1 MSALHEASI
10 QFNFLQ
16 QTGHVM
22 DLLDAAAAAIPFLPK
37 DKARQLEGALR
48 EFEHRA
54 AVTLWSVEDFSAE
67 VYEAC
72 SAAEKRRAIERMAD
86 DYECSESEWSHLFNC
101 MDEVIKRRGDQ
112 ERFLK
117 VIQGDD
123 ANSYVPVKAVEAYLR
138 EEGGSIHEAVN
149 HQLGQALD
157 TFISVEPGHHYDAEG
172 KLIE

>member
-1 MSALHEASI
+1 MSALRQASI

-16 QTGHVM
+16 QTGRVM
-22 DLLDAAAAAIPFLPK
+22 DLLDAAAAAIPFLPE

-54 AVTLWSVEDFSAE
+54 AVTLWSVEDISSE
-67 VYEAC
+67 EYGAC
-72 SAAEKRRAIERMAD
+72 SAAEKHRAIERMVD
-86 DYECSESEWSHLFNC
+86 DYECSDSEWSDLFNC

-117 VIQGDD
+117 VIKADGS
-123 ANSYVPVKAVEAYLR
+123 NSYVPVRAVEAYLR

-149 HQLGQALD
+149 HQLGLALD